1 MLNPEYKIM
10 EFSSETAAML
20 ASDLLIEEGFFVD
33 HHDGRTPEVSI

>member
-20 ASDLLIEEGFFVD
+20 ASDLLIEAG
-33 HHDGRTPEVSI
+33 HHDGRTLEVSI